1 MKHKVTVTVE
11 EKRRFLGIPYTTTK
25 KKRITVDG
33 RTYRKMKDEERAR
46 QEKRNKELLA
56 CVEIW
61 EEEMIDSINNEGD
74 LYHG

>member
-1 MKHKVTVTVE
+1 MKHRVTVTVK
-11 EKRRFLGIPYTTTK
+11 EKRRFLGIPYTTSK

-33 RTYRKMKDEERAR
+33 KTYRRMEEEERAR
-46 QEKRNKELLA
+46 QEKRSKEALA

-61 EEEMIDSINNEGD
+61 EEEMIDSINNEGG

>member
-1 MKHKVTVTVE
+1 MKHRVTVTVK
-11 EKRRFLGIPYTTTK
+11 EKRRVLGIPYTTTK

-56 CVEIW
+56 CAEIW
-61 EEEMIDSINNEGD
+61 EEEMIDCISDEGRPCI
-74 LYHG
+74 